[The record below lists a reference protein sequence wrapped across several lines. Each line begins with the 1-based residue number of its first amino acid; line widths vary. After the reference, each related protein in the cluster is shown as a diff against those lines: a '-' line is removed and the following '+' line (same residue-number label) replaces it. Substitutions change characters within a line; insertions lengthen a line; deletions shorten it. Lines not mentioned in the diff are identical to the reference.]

1 MRRLAGYFLRGLVI
15 MAPLALTIYVCYS
28 IVKAIDGW
36 IKVDIPGVGF
46 AITLGLITLVGALGS
61 NVLTASLVKVIDG
74 LLDKLP
80 FVRLLYGTA
89 KDFFE
94 AFVGDKRRFDT
105 AILVT
110 LYPGSEAKALGF
122 MTRKDVGMFGLTD
135 HCAVY
140 LPHSY
145 NFSGQLLLV
154 PREHVTLVQSGSAEL
169 MSFIVSGGVTDK
181 AGTPSS
187 VTAVI
192 SARPTVGD

>member
-36 IKVDIPGVGF
+36 IPMDIPGVGF

-74 LLDKLP
+74 LLEKLP

-122 MTRKDVGMFGLTD
+122 MTRKDVEMFGLTD

-181 AGTPSS
+181 AGTPGS